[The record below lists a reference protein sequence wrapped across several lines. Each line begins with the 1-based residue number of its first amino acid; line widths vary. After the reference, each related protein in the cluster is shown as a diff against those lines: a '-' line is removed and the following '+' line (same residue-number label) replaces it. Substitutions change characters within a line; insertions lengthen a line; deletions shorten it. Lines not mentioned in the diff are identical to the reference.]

1 MGNSTDASIL
11 SSIESTGRSACGSH
25 QSNLPIVDQ
34 DEISEEYKIEVRLGS
49 AHAKSRNE
57 LGLKKRGSSARKAK
71 KA

>member
-1 MGNSTDASIL
+1 MGNSTDVSLL

-25 QSNLPIVDQ
+25 QSNLPIDK

-49 AHAKSRNE
+49 AHSKSRNE
-57 LGLKKRGSSARKAK
+57 LGLKKRVSSARKAK